1 MPPKL
6 NIMKESILQKANT
19 MFLTLGYK
27 SVTMDDIA
35 TELGISKKT
44 IYQHYANKNDLVEA
58 SVSHLFETITNGIDT
73 IRTER
78 YNSIQ
83 EMFEVR
89 KFLERTLNNE
99 TASPLYQ
106 LQKFF
111 PAIHV
116 CLRKKNFEKLHESM
130 LDNIT
135 RGINDGTFRDNIDI
149 EFTARMYF
157 TGITGIKDTEI
168 FPIDEFEPGKLAK
181 KLIEY
186 HLRSIT
192 THKGLEMLEYNL
204 TKY

>member
-1 MPPKL
+1 
-6 NIMKESILQKANT
+6 MKESILQKAND
-19 MFLTLGYK
+19 MFLSLGYK

-35 TELGISKKT
+35 TEMSISKKT
-44 IYQHYANKNDLVEA
+44 IYQHYANKNELVEA
-58 SVSHLFETITNGIDT
+58 SVNYLFTTITNGIDN
-73 IRTER
+73 IRTEQF
-78 YNSIQ
+78 NSIQ

-111 PAIHV
+111 PAIHSS
-116 CLRKKNFEKLHESM
+116 LRKKKFEKLHESM
-130 LDNIT
+130 IYNIT
-135 RGINDGTFRDNIDI
+135 CGIKDGLIRENVDV

-157 TGITGIKDTEI
+157 TGLTGIKDTEI
-168 FPIDEFEPGKLAK
+168 FPFDEFEPAKLAK

-186 HLRSIT
+186 HLRSIIT
-192 THKGLEMLEYNL
+192 QKGFEILEENL